1 MCKAPKS
8 YTRPVILSRCES
20 CLVVIGGLLVAT
32 VALSSIGIFIETLV
46 SLCWA
51 RVQLLGDLNWIS
63 CGVRLSMGI
72 FPHGYNSTE

>member
-8 YTRPVILSRCES
+8 YTRLVIVSRCES
-20 CLVVIGGLLVAT
+20 FLVVIRGLMVAT

-51 RVQLLGDLNWIS
+51 QVQLLGHLN
-63 CGVRLSMGI
+63 
-72 FPHGYNSTE
+72 